1 MASLLGYSCP
11 PARRVRTLPCKT
23 LRVYA
28 MLRAVRATR
37 EQIGEEME
45 ERPVPATNNGRE
57 RTAPIAGGRIRACL
71 ITNPHSSHGAPDL
84 TEPLRIL
91 LANGWDVEVREKHH
105 GGEATKLAR
114 QAAKDGCN
122 VVVDCGGDGTLD
134 EIVDG
139 VMGTDVAVGTLPG
152 GTENVWAK
160 EAGISLRLDVAAT
173 QLAGAVRH
181 RVDVGQLVIN
191 GSKPQHFI
199 LFAGLGFDG
208 ALEEHV
214 STPLK
219 DRIGKAAIVLA
230 GVEAIPALRRVPV
243 RVELDGVHWEGKVC
257 QIVLG
262 NIRKYGGFTQMTP
275 EAYMDDGQ
283 LDVCLITAGGPIA
296 LTRQALSLL
305 LAQHPNPQSAELYR
319 AAHVRITAP
328 ELLPVQVDGGG
339 GDFGKIKPGP
349 DGVVYEAS
357 VVAQAVTLLV
367 PRTYDGRLFV
377 PARAAPELHLD
388 TLKPV
393 KPSKPME
400 AKARASNTQGTMGKR
415 KRWTVRALTIGPS
428 SIMAVRVKNGKPV
441 TLLISPR
448 TTLRTPGGAK
458 LPLWGAL
465 DALSSGDLLRVR
477 GRKDKTVDGT
487 LYARRITL
495 LAEDEGT
502 ERAKDAK

>member
-1 MASLLGYSCP
+1 
-11 PARRVRTLPCKT
+11 
-23 LRVYA
+23 
-28 MLRAVRATR
+28 
-37 EQIGEEME
+37 ME
-45 ERPVPATNNGRE
+45 EIPVPASHGGRE
-57 RTAPIAGGRIRACL
+57 QAAPIAEGRIRACL
-71 ITNPHSSHGAPDL
+71 ITNPHSSHGVPDL

-91 LANGWDVEVREKHH
+91 RANGWDVEIREKHH
-105 GGEATKLAR
+105 GGEAKKLAR

-173 QLAGAVRH
+173 QLTGAVRH
-181 RVDVGQLVIN
+181 RVDVGRLTVN
-191 GSKPQHFI
+191 GGKPQHFI
-199 LFAGLGFDG
+199 LFAGLGYDG
-208 ALEEHV
+208 AVEAHV

-230 GVEAIPALRRVPV
+230 GVEAIPALRTVPV

-275 EAYMDDGQ
+275 DAYMDDGQ

-305 LAQHPNPQSAELYR
+305 LAQHPSPQSAEIYR

-328 ELLPVQVDGGG
+328 QVLPVQVDGGG

-349 DGVVYEAS
+349 DGVIYEAS

-367 PRTYDGRLFV
+367 PRTYDGALFV
-377 PARAAPELHLD
+377 PARAAPELRLD
-388 TLKPV
+388 TLKPIQPP
-393 KPSKPME
+393 KAM
-400 AKARASNTQGTMGKR
+400 KARADADGGAPGRRGKR
-415 KRWTVRALTIGPS
+415 RRWTVRALTLGPS
-428 SIMAVRVKNGKPV
+428 SISAVRVKNGKPV

-448 TTLRTPGGAK
+448 TTLRTPAGVK
-458 LPLWGAL
+458 RPLWGAL

-477 GRKDKTVDGT
+477 GRKDRAAPRT

-495 LAEDEGT
+495 LTEEREGARSAPRT
-502 ERAKDAK
+502 AERAE

>member
-1 MASLLGYSCP
+1 M
-11 PARRVRTLPCKT
+11 PANNDG
-23 LRVYA
+23 
-28 MLRAVRATR
+28 R
-37 EQIGEEME
+37 EQ
-45 ERPVPATNNGRE
+45 
-57 RTAPIAGGRIRACL
+57 TAQQADGSIRACL
-71 ITNPHSSHGAPDL
+71 ITNPHSSHGVPDL

-91 LANGWDVEVREKHH
+91 RANGWDVEVREKHH
-105 GGEATKLAR
+105 GGEAAKLAR

-152 GTENVWAK
+152 GTENIWAH

-181 RVDVGQLVIN
+181 RVDVGRLSIN
-191 GSKPQHFI
+191 GSTPQHFI

-219 DRIGKAAIVLA
+219 DRVGKAAMVLA

-243 RVELDGVHWEGKVC
+243 HVELDGVRWEGKVC
-257 QIVLG
+257 QIVLS
-262 NIRKYGGFTQMTP
+262 NSRKYGGFTQMTP
-275 EAYMDDGQ
+275 NAYMDDGQ

-305 LAQHPNPQSAELYR
+305 LAQHPSPHSAEIYR

-328 ELLPVQVDGGG
+328 EVLPVQVDGGAG
-339 GDFGKIKPGP
+339 AFGHVEPGP

-367 PRTYDGRLFV
+367 PRTYDGHLFM
-377 PARAAPELHLD
+377 PARQAPELHLEA
-388 TLKPV
+388 LKPV
-393 KPSKPME
+393 KPARP
-400 AKARASNTQGTMGKR
+400 AKAHAKNAPNPHGKR
-415 KRWTVRALTIGPS
+415 KRWTVRVLTLGS
-428 SIMAVRVKNGKPV
+428 SSVTAVRVKNGKPV

-448 TTLRTPGGAK
+448 TTLRTPNGAK
-458 LPLWGAL
+458 RPLWGAL

-477 GRKDKTVDGT
+477 GRKDTAEQAT
-487 LYARRITL
+487 LHARRIKL
-495 LAEDEGT
+495 LADEEGT
-502 ERAKDAK
+502 EQAKDT

>member
-1 MASLLGYSCP
+1 MAAS
-11 PARRVRTLPCKT
+11 
-23 LRVYA
+23 
-28 MLRAVRATR
+28 
-37 EQIGEEME
+37 
-45 ERPVPATNNGRE
+45 NNGKE
-57 RTAPIAGGRIRACL
+57 QAAPIADGRIRACL
-71 ITNPHSSHGAPDL
+71 ITNPHSSHGVPDL

-91 LANGWDVEVREKHH
+91 RANGWEVEIREKHH

-160 EAGISLRLDVAAT
+160 AAGISLRLDVAAT

-181 RVDVGQLVIN
+181 RVDVGRLAIN
-191 GSKPQHFI
+191 GGKPQHFI
-199 LFAGLGFDG
+199 LFAGLGYDG

-230 GVEAIPALRRVPV
+230 GVEAISALRRVPV
-243 RVELDGVHWEGKVC
+243 RAELDGVHWEGKVC

-275 EAYMDDGQ
+275 DAYMDDGQ

-305 LAQHPNPQSAELYR
+305 LAQHPSPQSAEIYR
-319 AAHVRITAP
+319 AAHVRITSP
-328 ELLPVQVDGGG
+328 YVLPVQVDGGG
-339 GDFGKIKPGP
+339 GDFGKIEPGP
-349 DGVVYEAS
+349 GGVVYEAS
-357 VVAQAVTLLV
+357 VAAQAVTLLV
-367 PRTYDGRLFV
+367 PRTYDGQLFV
-377 PARAAPELHLD
+377 PARQAPRLHLD
-388 TLKPV
+388 TLKRV
-393 KPSKPME
+393 KPAKPM
-400 AKARASNTQGTMGKR
+400 KARAGNTPTPGTAGKR
-415 KRWTVRALTIGPS
+415 KRWTVRALTMGPS
-428 SIMAVRVKNGKPV
+428 SITAVRVKNGKPV
-441 TLLISPR
+441 TLVISPR
-448 TTLRTPGGAK
+448 TTLRTPDGAK
-458 LPLWGAL
+458 RPLWGAL

-477 GRKDKTVDGT
+477 GRKDTALRGT

-495 LAEDEGT
+495 LAQEG
-502 ERAKDAK
+502 EGAQRAGEHREE